1 VKLNEKHAIAQR
13 VRRLLGEQLGE
24 LATVARR
31 LRVNESDLQATVDQS
46 APQPSVDV
54 LAAVVV
60 AYGVEPM
67 WLLFGDYD
75 PSMHRHVGDEVLAGR
90 PSGAVRNVLSAH
102 WNDGRRSQA
111 TRQPIGA

>member
-1 VKLNEKHAIAQR
+1 LHEKHAIAQR
-13 VRRLLGEQLGE
+13 VRRLLGDHIGE

-31 LRVNESDLQATVDQS
+31 LRVSESDLQMTVDQTV
-46 APQPSVDV
+46 PQPSVDV

-75 PSMHRHVGDEVLAGR
+75 PSTHRHVGDEVAAAR
-90 PSGAVRNVLSAH
+90 PSGAVRNVLTAH
-102 WNDGRRSQA
+102 WNDGPHTS
-111 TRQPIGA
+111 P